1 MSPRLTARIPASG
14 HKPFSPPAINV
25 IPIVGGYADGSAGK
39 DLLLQRV
46 LKAGAPVGCVP
57 LRVLML
63 CYGLNVSHAVR
74 LARSPF
80 VVPSPLT

>member
-25 IPIVGGYADGSAGK
+25 IPIVGGNADGSARK

-46 LKAGAPVGCVP
+46 LKAGAPVESVLL
-57 LRVLML
+57 LRMP
-63 CYGLNVSHAVR
+63 CYGLNVSRAVQ
-74 LARSPF
+74 LAGSPF
-80 VVPSPLT
+80 VVPSLLT